1 MSQTEGEK
9 KIVEQSFIKWFIDY
23 NRTMLNYTVN

>member
-9 KIVEQSFIKWFIDY
+9 KIVKQSFMKWFIDY
-23 NRTMLNYTVN
+23 NHTMLKYTIN